1 MTRLRF
7 TTWTIGADPDR
18 PAPARYASCKE
29 CEAMS
34 SVSTVLSEPDLWAL
48 EHAGRTGHRGFREVV
63 SADLIARPAEEA
75 S

>member
-7 TTWTIGADPDR
+7 ARWTIGADPAR

-29 CEAMS
+29 CEQCS
-34 SVSTVLSEPDLWAL
+34 PVSTILREPDLWAL
-48 EHAGRTGHRGFREVV
+48 EHAGRTGHREVV
-63 SADLIARPAEEA
+63 SADLIARPAEET

>member
-7 TTWTIGADPDR
+7 ATWTIGADPDR
-18 PAPARYASCKE
+18 PAPARYASCRE
-29 CEAMS
+29 GEQCS
-34 SVSTVLSEPDLWAL
+34 PVSTILSEPDLWAL
-48 EHAGRTGHRGFREVV
+48 EHAGRTGHRAYREVV